1 MDILQIWFFLKHP
14 VCVKMRLTE
23 KGIFLQKRDR
33 SNVRFKT
40 HLSNF
45 LSNFFEIISPLSS
58 KALHLFYLSSFIY
71 IYICFFFLYFTV
83 HAGVSQKGVRRSNS
97 VYRTKPSENS
107 PQLAISAFARVVVN
121 VLLFSSRDLVNART
135 RTERWK
141 RKKRVERSCQRRS
154 GELAEFVNFECGS
167 FRCDRNLVECGE
179 FFWKYRHSIS

>member
-71 IYICFFFLYFTV
+71 IYIYLFFLFIFYS
-83 HAGVSQKGVRRSNS
+83 ARWRKPERSTPLKQRLSNETQ
-97 VYRTKPSENS
+97 RE
-107 PQLAISAFARVVVN
+107 FAAACD
-121 VLLFSSRDLVNART
+121 FGFRT
-135 RTERWK
+135 R
-141 RKKRVERSCQRRS
+141 RR
-154 GELAEFVNFECGS
+154 
-167 FRCDRNLVECGE
+167 
-179 FFWKYRHSIS
+179 

>member
-1 MDILQIWFFLKHP
+1 MEILQIWFFLKHP
-14 VCVKMRLTE
+14 VCIKMRLTE
-23 KGIFLQKRDR
+23 KRIFLQKRDR

-40 HLSNF
+40 R
-45 LSNFFEIISPLSS
+45 LSNFFEIIPPLSS
-58 KALHLFYLSSFIY
+58 KALHLFYLSSFINIY
-71 IYICFFFLYFTV
+71 IYIFFLYFTV
-83 HAGVSQKGVRRSNS
+83 HAGLSQKGVHRSNS

-107 PQLAISAFARVVVN
+107 PQLAISAFARGVVN
-121 VLLFSSRDLVNART
+121 VLLFSSHDLVNART

-179 FFWKYRHSIS
+179 FFWKYRDSIS